1 MGQGEGGF
9 YDMSLQVKKK
19 PECNLAQLVEVM
31 AKLRGEGGC
40 PWDREQT
47 QESLKPYVIEE
58 AFEVL
63 EAVESGRPDKLCE
76 ELGDLLLQVIFHAE
90 IAAET
95 GQFDIDDV
103 IEGIVAKLIR
113 RHPHVFGTVA
123 VDGVAGVLD
132 NWEKIKQ
139 SEKPGERPSA
149 LDGIPKDF
157 PALMKAE
164 KIQGKAARV
173 GFDWGNLEG
182 PLAKVKEEFGE
193 FEAVLDP
200 AALPEEGSPAWS
212 RLEDELGDIL
222 FAMVNVAR
230 VLKIH
235 PELALRRTIAKFDK
249 RFRYIEAAAAVAG
262 KNLPEMTL
270 AEMDE
275 YWEEA
280 KTK

>member
-1 MGQGEGGF
+1 
-9 YDMSLQVKKK
+9 MSLQVKKK